1 MIGLMTIAA
10 FGVAI
15 FMGLNIGGNNAA
27 ASMGAAY
34 GAGVRTKKQAV
45 ILIGIFS
52 LLGAVLSGGEVIK
65 TFEKGLL
72 LEYTAT
78 LPEAA
83 IAIGVAALCI
93 FVANIIRVPI
103 STSQAAVGSAVGIGV
118 FYSSL
123 NVDKLMEIIGW
134 WIFTPI
140 LAFGLSYI
148 MGKYLHTPLLLW
160 MVERK
165 SEEAIRKIM
174 AVFLTISGCYVAYT
188 AGANNA
194 ANATGLLVNTGLM
207 SPMTGA
213 IVGGITIGLGALLM
227 GGRVLETVGHEI
239 TEICVIRA
247 AFVEFISASIVHAA
261 SYMGIPVSLGEIV
274 TASII
279 GIGCA
284 RQGVMIAKND
294 TVKNI
299 LIAWIVSPLAAGS
312 FTYAGI
318 WALTKLV

>member
-1 MIGLMTIAA
+1 MIGLMVIAA
-10 FGVAI
+10 FGVAV

-27 ASMGAAY
+27 AAMGAAY
-34 GAGVRTKKQAV
+34 GANVRTKNQAV
-45 ILIGIFS
+45 LLIGVFS
-52 LLGAVLSGGEVIK
+52 LLGAIFSGGEVIK

-72 LEYTAT
+72 LEYTVT

-83 IAIGVAALCI
+83 IGIGVAALCI
-93 FVANIIRVPI
+93 FIANMARVPI
-103 STSQAAVGSAVGIGV
+103 STSQAAVGSVAGIGI
-118 FYSSL
+118 FYASL
-123 NVDKLMEIIGW
+123 NTPKLMEIIGW

-140 LAFGLSYI
+140 LAFVLSYI
-148 MGKYLHTPLLLW
+148 VGKYLHTPLLLW

-165 SEEAIRKIM
+165 SEEEIHKIM

-194 ANATGLLVNTGLM
+194 ANATGLLVNTGM
-207 SPMTGA
+207 MTPMTGA

-227 GGRVLETVGHEI
+227 GGRVLDTVGHEI
-239 TEICVIRA
+239 TELCVIRA
-247 AFVEFISASIVHAA
+247 AFVEVISAVIVHVA

-284 RQGVMIAKND
+284 RQGVAIAKNE

-299 LIAWIVSPLAAGS
+299 LIAWVISPLAAGS
-312 FTYAGI
+312 FTYTGI
-318 WALTKLV
+318 WLLTKLT

>member
-1 MIGLMTIAA
+1 MAIAA

-34 GAGVRTKKQAV
+34 GANVRTKKQAI

-52 LLGAVLSGGEVIK
+52 LLGAIFSGGEVIK
-65 TFEKGLL
+65 TFDEGLL
-72 LEYTAT
+72 LEYNAT
-78 LPEAA
+78 VLEAT
-83 IAIGVAALCI
+83 IAIGVAAFCI
-93 FVANIIRVPI
+93 FLANMARVPV
-103 STSQAAVGSAVGIGV
+103 STSQAAVGSAAGIGV
-118 FYSSL
+118 FYASL
-123 NVDKLMEIIGW
+123 NMPKLLEIIGW

-140 LAFGLSYI
+140 LAFVLSYI
-148 MGKYLHTPLLLW
+148 VGKYLHTPLLLW

-165 SEEAIRKIM
+165 SEEEIHKIM
-174 AVFLTISGCYVAYT
+174 AVFLTVSGCYVAYT

-207 SPMTGA
+207 TPMTGA

-239 TEICVIRA
+239 TELCVIRA
-247 AFVEFISASIVHAA
+247 AFVEVIAAVIVHAA

-284 RQGVMIAKND
+284 RQGVMIAKNN

-299 LIAWIVSPLAAGS
+299 LIAWVLSPLVAGS

-318 WALTKLV
+318 WILTKFV